1 MFSNFIVAQKWRDE
15 RWSSFQTQEYCQL
28 HIVYVVRI
36 FPIFPRRPLN
46 GHWNRVRSRL
56 FPSISYLCLSIH
68 SIYLYLSKMLPN
80 WRRIDKGL
88 KSAFLIP
95 YFSWPGILVQ
105 MKSPWTD
112 NSPKTCCLYSFR
124 PFANTSDKFPSSTE
138 VCWYFLKNPV
148 SRLYS
153 IHLYC
158 YTSVD

>member
-1 MFSNFIVAQKWRDE
+1 MTWREVIFFSNTRVLSTSHRVCCSNLSYI
-15 RWSSFQTQEYCQL
+15 
-28 HIVYVVRI
+28 
-36 FPIFPRRPLN
+36 PRRPLN

-105 MKSPWTD
+105 TKSPWTD
-112 NSPKTCCLYSFR
+112 NSPKICCLYSFR

-153 IHLYC
+153 ILILLY
-158 YTSVD
+158 TVD